1 LVNVL
6 VIGSGGREHALSWKL
21 SQSSKVETVY
31 TAPGNGGTKNNV
43 PLDVT
48 DLDGLSEFAQKN
60 NCFTVVGPEDPLA
73 AGIVDKFNELNLK
86 VFGPSQAAAQ
96 LESSKIWA
104 KNFMK
109 RNNIPTARFEIFD
122 DPQKA
127 EEYVKSIDY
136 NVVVKADGLAAGK
149 GVIVCNSNDEAIS
162 AIHTILVKKT
172 FGDAGNKI
180 IIEERI
186 DGIEASYIALSD
198 GDVALPMA
206 SSQDHKRIFDDDEG
220 PNTGGMGAY
229 SPTPIV
235 TTDLAKKIQEEVI
248 EKTIHAMK
256 NEGISFKGFLYA
268 GIMIKDGKP
277 YVLEY
282 NVRMGDP
289 ECQPITMRMNFDL
302 YDYFVASVDGTLS
315 SMPSLSWKDQF
326 AVCVVLASN
335 GYPGTYSTNDEIT
348 GFDSI
353 SNDTHVFHAGTK
365 KYDGKIFSNGGR
377 VLGVTSLG
385 DSLDSAISN
394 VYSATE
400 KIIWSNKYCRKDIGK
415 KGLSYF
421 WVWNILSSVIIQ
433 FMFMSCSDFGIF
445 LIICFSNTSEIVIVS
460 FFAKN
465 LS

>member
-1 LVNVL
+1 LVNIL
-6 VIGSGGREHALSWKL
+6 VVGSGGREHALSWEL
-21 SQSSKVETVY
+21 SQSNHVETVY
-31 TAPGNGGTKNNV
+31 TAPGNGGTENNV
-43 PLDVT
+43 AIDVN
-48 DLDGLSEFAQKN
+48 DLDGLAEFAQKN

-73 AGIVDKFNELNLK
+73 FGIVDKFNKLNLK

-109 RNNIPTARFEIFD
+109 RNNIPTAQFEIFD
-122 DPQKA
+122 DAQKA
-127 EEYVKSIDY
+127 IEYIQSIDF

-149 GVIVCNSNDEAIS
+149 GVIVCSSETEAIS
-162 AIHTILVKKT
+162 AIETILVKKT

-180 IIEERI
+180 IVEERI

-198 GDVALPMA
+198 GNVAFPMA
-206 SSQDHKRIFDDDEG
+206 SSQDHKRVFDNDKG

-235 TTDLAKKIQEEVI
+235 TDDLAKKIQEEVI

-268 GIMIKDGKP
+268 GIMIKGNTP

-289 ECQPITMRMNFDL
+289 ECQPITMRMDFDL
-302 YDYFVASVDGTLS
+302 YDYFSASVDGTLS

-326 AVCVVLASN
+326 AVCVVLASD
-335 GYPGTYSTNDEIT
+335 GYPGSYSTNDEIT
-348 GFDSI
+348 GFDNI
-353 SNDTHVFHAGTK
+353 SSSTSVFHAGTK
-365 KYDGKIFSNGGR
+365 KSDGKILSNGGR

-385 DSLDSAISN
+385 DSLESAIN
-394 VYSATE
+394 AAYSEIE
-400 KIIWSNKYCRKDIGK
+400 KINWSKKFCRTDIGK

-421 WVWNILSSVIIQ
+421 
-433 FMFMSCSDFGIF
+433 
-445 LIICFSNTSEIVIVS
+445 
-460 FFAKN
+460 
-465 LS
+465 

>member
-1 LVNVL
+1 MVNVL

-21 SQSSKVETVY
+21 SQSSKVETVF
-31 TAPGNGGTKNNV
+31 TAPGNGGTENNV
-43 PLDVT
+43 PLDVN
-48 DLDGLSEFAQKN
+48 DLDGLAKFAQKN

-73 AGIVDKFNELNLK
+73 AGIVDKFKELNLP
-86 VFGPSQAAAQ
+86 VFGPSKKAAQ

-127 EEYVKSIDY
+127 QKYVESLDY
-136 NVVVKADGLAAGK
+136 DVVVKADGLAAGK
-149 GVIVCNSNDEAIS
+149 GVIVCNSTDEAIS
-162 AIHTILVKKT
+162 AIQTILVKKT
-172 FGDAGNKI
+172 FGDAGDKI

-198 GDVALPMA
+198 GTVSLPMA
-206 SSQDHKRIFDDDEG
+206 SSQDHKRVFDNDKG

-229 SPTPIV
+229 SPTPVI
-235 TTDLAKKIQEEVI
+235 TDVLAQKIQKEVI

-256 NEGISFKGFLYA
+256 NEGISFTGFLYA
-268 GIMIKDGKP
+268 GIMLKDGIP

-315 SMPSLSWKDQF
+315 SMPLLSWKDKY
-326 AVCVVLASN
+326 AVCVVLASD
-335 GYPGTYSTNDEIT
+335 GYPGNYSTNDEIT
-348 GFDSI
+348 GFNSVSD
-353 SNDTHVFHAGTK
+353 DTHVFHAGTK
-365 KYDGKIFSNGGR
+365 KSDGKILSNGGR

-385 DSLDSAISN
+385 DSLESAISN
-394 VYSATE
+394 VYTDVE
-400 KIIWSNKYCRKDIGK
+400 KIIWSKKYHRNDIGK

-421 WVWNILSSVIIQ
+421 
-433 FMFMSCSDFGIF
+433 
-445 LIICFSNTSEIVIVS
+445 
-460 FFAKN
+460 
-465 LS
+465 

>member
-1 LVNVL
+1 MVNVL

-31 TAPGNGGTKNNV
+31 TAPGNGGTKNNI
-43 PLDVT
+43 PLDVN
-48 DLDGLSEFAQKN
+48 DLDALAEFAQKN

-73 AGIVDKFNELNLK
+73 AGIVDKFNKLNLK

-127 EEYVKSIDY
+127 EEHVKSIDY
-136 NVVVKADGLAAGK
+136 DVVVKADGLAAGK

-162 AIHTILVKKT
+162 AIQTILVKKT

-198 GDVALPMA
+198 GNVALPMA
-206 SSQDHKRIFDDDEG
+206 SSQDHKRIFDDDKG

-229 SPTPIV
+229 SPTPII
-235 TTDLAKKIQEEVI
+235 TNDLAKKIQEEVI

-256 NEGISFKGFLYA
+256 NEGIFFKGFLYA
-268 GIMIKDGKP
+268 GIMIKDDKP

-315 SMPSLSWKDQF
+315 SLPSLSWKDQF
-326 AVCVVLASN
+326 AVCVVLASD
-335 GYPGTYSTNDEIT
+335 GYPGSYSTNDEIT

-353 SNDTHVFHAGTK
+353 PNDTNVFHAGTK
-365 KYDGKIFSNGGR
+365 KSDGKILSNGGR

-385 DSLDSAISN
+385 DSLESAIDN
-394 VYSATE
+394 AYLAIE
-400 KIIWSNKYCRKDIGK
+400 KISWSNKFCRTDIGK

-421 WVWNILSSVIIQ
+421 
-433 FMFMSCSDFGIF
+433 
-445 LIICFSNTSEIVIVS
+445 
-460 FFAKN
+460 
-465 LS
+465 

>member
-1 LVNVL
+1 MVNVL

-302 YDYFVASVDGTLS
+302 YDYFVACVDGTLS
-315 SMPSLSWKDQF
+315 SMPSLSWKDKF

-335 GYPGTYSTNDEIT
+335 GYPGTYSTNDEIN

-353 SNDTHVFHAGTK
+353 SNDTHIFHAGTK
-365 KYDGKIFSNGGR
+365 KHDGKIFSNGGR

-421 WVWNILSSVIIQ
+421 
-433 FMFMSCSDFGIF
+433 
-445 LIICFSNTSEIVIVS
+445 
-460 FFAKN
+460 
-465 LS
+465 